1 MHWNQHVLQFV
12 CSTDLSHCDILE
24 LWRQWEYSEQLN
36 LAERG
41 FQQTVVRC
49 YGFLRAVVVTG
60 NASQLRNLKHKK
72 VQNSKSEL
80 TTTPKLTAFVIN
92 AHLLL
97 TNTCL
102 LLTWKFPD
110 FLSYFTRL
118 FLSSCEAA
126 EWIRSALRWMKKILH
141 VFQVCWSTL
150 SFNKYTYTGWQ
161 SRFKSLQSEEDTET
175 AQDRTVS
182 RQNQELQPVGG
193 YNTRSPWFWT
203 SHEIWQ
209 HWLDENT
216 KQNLISWA
224 CKANQVQSEVAFPK
238 PLGMRNLL
246 ISKNELTKSPK

>member
-1 MHWNQHVLQFV
+1 MRIKKNYQEKDTATKFSERKKNKQKVLQILSLQPASLFRIKMSLYSNKIHWNKNVLQFV
-12 CSTDLSHCDILE
+12 CSTDLSHGDILE

-49 YGFLRAVVVTG
+49 YGFLRAIVVTG

-72 VQNSKSEL
+72 VQTSKSEL

-92 AHLLL
+92 AQLLL

-126 EWIRSALRWMKKILH
+126 EWIRSALRWMTKI
-141 VFQVCWSTL
+141 
-150 SFNKYTYTGWQ
+150 
-161 SRFKSLQSEEDTET
+161 
-175 AQDRTVS
+175 
-182 RQNQELQPVGG
+182 
-193 YNTRSPWFWT
+193 
-203 SHEIWQ
+203 
-209 HWLDENT
+209 
-216 KQNLISWA
+216 
-224 CKANQVQSEVAFPK
+224 
-238 PLGMRNLL
+238 
-246 ISKNELTKSPK
+246 